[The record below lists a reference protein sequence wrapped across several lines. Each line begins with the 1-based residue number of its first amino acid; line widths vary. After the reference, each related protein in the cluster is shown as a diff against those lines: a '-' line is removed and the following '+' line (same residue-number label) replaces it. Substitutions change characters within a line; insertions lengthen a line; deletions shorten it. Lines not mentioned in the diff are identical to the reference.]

1 MKIEHAMCTNM
12 RFNRINYVV
21 EYIPKL
27 NNLCRYMYIFIAY
40 KYITHK
46 IKCIAGAKT
55 LAQYYYPLSCMRLKC
70 YKTRTIFT

>member
-21 EYIPKL
+21 KYIPKL

-40 KYITHK
+40 KYIT
-46 IKCIAGAKT
+46 
-55 LAQYYYPLSCMRLKC
+55 LKLKQHQMYC
-70 YKTRTIFT
+70 LCQNCGGVLISVKLYVFEML